1 MTSLSPFKRRGR
13 IGSDLWDVFSDF
25 YNESFFAPFKID
37 THNFRTDIKDTG
49 DKYLI
54 EAELPGVEKE
64 DITIE
69 YQNNYLT
76 ITAKRES
83 AMKEEKDNFIRQE
96 RSYGNFARRFY
107 VADINEDAIDASFKN
122 GILTLNCPKVMITNK
137 DKKLIEIH

>member
-1 MTSLSPFKRRGR
+1 MTTLSPFKRRGR

-25 YNESFFAPFKID
+25 YNESFFAPFKSD
-37 THNFRTDIKDTG
+37 THHFRTDIKDTG

-64 DITIE
+64 DITIK

-96 RSYGNFARRFY
+96 ISYGNFARRFY
-107 VADINEDAIDASFKN
+107 VADINEDAIDATFKN
-122 GILTLNCPKVMITNK
+122 GILTLNCPKVMITNT